1 MKNKVILYNAFIFLL
16 LLIVLEFTFR
26 LLGFGYE
33 NAPLE
38 NNSYLHHKNPE
49 NYSFKCY
56 TPNGEYGGHNI
67 YFDSIGRRTNQTKQ
81 INSGNEDVWFFG
93 DSFTAAFQV
102 DWKNSYVGILD
113 SLSKYNAK
121 NFAVSSYSPLLY
133 YLQLKL
139 HLQNKQKPKKV
150 FIQLYSNDIEGDKMY
165 AKHSIFENN
174 IPIACVGEDPNYI
187 IRYLRKL
194 YIARVLR
201 KTQLT
206 LKYMFSNKKEELRVN
221 RHVEEATKIDSNSQF
236 CKNILRIKSLLEAHE
251 IEYYFYAIPS
261 KYACISGDWQS
272 ANFATTMNKYFQ
284 NNNIPFIDLNTF
296 FKSHTEPASLFYIKD
311 IHCNENGNRI
321 IANTLIN
328 KLQ

>member
-1 MKNKVILYNAFIFLL
+1 MKNKVILYNAFIFLIL
-16 LLIVLEFTFR
+16 LFGLEFTFR
-26 LLGFGYE
+26 ILDFGYQ

-38 NNSYLHHKNPE
+38 NNDYLHHKNPE

-56 TPNGEYGGHNI
+56 TPDGEYGGHNI
-67 YFDSIGRRTNQTKQ
+67 YFDSMGRRTNKNNQ
-81 INSGNEDVWFFG
+81 IDSGNNEIWFFG

-150 FIQLYSNDIEGDKMY
+150 FIQLYSNDIKGDKMY
-165 AKHSIFENN
+165 AKHSVFENN
-174 IPIACVGEDPNYI
+174 IPIACVGEDQNYV
-187 IRYLRKL
+187 IRYLRKM

-206 LKYMFSNKKEELRVN
+206 LKYIFSDKKEEIRVN
-221 RHVEEATKIDSNSQF
+221 RHLEAAPEIDANSQF
-236 CKNILRIKSLLEAHE
+236 CKNILRIKSLLEAHG

-272 ANFATTMNKYFQ
+272 ATFATNMNNYFEK
-284 NNNIPFIDLNTF
+284 NNIPFIDLNTA
-296 FKSHTEPASLFYIKD
+296 FKNYAEPASLFYNKD
-311 IHCNENGNRI
+311 IHCNEKGNSI
-321 IANTLIN
+321 IGKTIIN